1 LDSRSVSGRTDIKAG
16 IEDREWKPALSAVEG
31 IEFQYGYPQSSI
43 FDPRFSLAW
52 QGQTVSFLRIEHLYK
67 TFNRVVAVNRLN
79 LEIREG
85 EFFTLLG
92 SSGCGKTTTLRLVGG
107 LEKPDGGEIHL
118 GDRCLVSESR
128 RLFIKP
134 EKRDMGMVFQSYALW
149 PHMTVFENVVYPLKL
164 RGIRGREAE
173 KKVGEVLGLVGLGG
187 LQDRPAPALSGG
199 QQQRVALA
207 RALVFSPRVLLLDE
221 PLSNLD
227 AQLREEMRRELK
239 GLQQRLGIT
248 VLFVTHDQ
256 IEALSLSD
264 RIAIMKIGEL
274 QQVGSPEEVYY
285 HPGTPFVRDF
295 LGKTFL
301 LPGKILGIGDQH
313 INVAIQ
319 QFDTSPLSIQR
330 SNLSATGNGL
340 AGVGQSVMVAIR
352 PEQVELW
359 AKAPEGKPNM
369 VPANLQSVQFLG
381 DRYEYTVAL
390 GSETRVL
397 VSPASR
403 HLRAGE
409 RIYLELKSEGI
420 TLWPRET

>member
-1 LDSRSVSGRTDIKAG
+1 LD
-16 IEDREWKPALSAVEG
+16 
-31 IEFQYGYPQSSI
+31 
-43 FDPRFSLAW
+43 W
-52 QGQTVSFLRIEHLYK
+52 QGQTVSFLRIENLYK
-67 TFNRVVAVNRLN
+67 TFNRVTAVNRLN
-79 LEIREG
+79 LEVREG

-173 KKVGEVLGLVGLGG
+173 KKVAEVLELVGLGG
-187 LQDRPAPALSGG
+187 LEERPAPALSGG
-199 QQQRVALA
+199 PQQRVALA

-239 GLQQRLGIT
+239 ALQRRVHVT
-248 VLFVTHDQ
+248 VVFVTHDQ

-264 RIAIMKIGEL
+264 RIAIMRTGQLE
-274 QQVGSPEEVYY
+274 QVGNPEEVYY
-285 HPGTPFVRDF
+285 HPATPFVRDF

-301 LPGKILGIGDQH
+301 LPGKILGVGDQQV
-313 INVAIQ
+313 NVAIQ
-319 QFDTSPLSIQR
+319 QFDASPLAIQSSILSR
-330 SNLSATGNGL
+330 SANGL
-340 AGVGQSVMVAIR
+340 PKVGQSVMVAIR

-359 AKAPEGKPNM
+359 PKAPEGKLNM

-403 HLRAGE
+403 HLKAGE
-409 RIYLELKSEGI
+409 KIYLELKSEGI
-420 TLWPRET
+420 TLWPREVEDASAVSLKSGDLFTRHSGQAGDS

>member
-1 LDSRSVSGRTDIKAG
+1 LKFDLPCSILYPRLSLIIRKGR
-16 IEDREWKPALSAVEG
+16 P
-31 IEFQYGYPQSSI
+31 
-43 FDPRFSLAW
+43 
-52 QGQTVSFLRIEHLYK
+52 VSFLRIQDLYK

-173 KKVGEVLGLVGLGG
+173 EKVAEVLGLVGLAG
-187 LQDRPAPALSGG
+187 LEERPAPALSGG

-207 RALVFSPRVLLLDE
+207 RALVFSPKVLLLDE

-264 RIAIMKIGEL
+264 RIAIMKMGQLE
-274 QQVGSPEEVYY
+274 QVGSPEEVYY
-285 HPGTPFVRDF
+285 YPATPFVRDF

-301 LPGKILGIGDQH
+301 LPGKILGIGDQQV
-313 INVAIQ
+313 NVAIE
-319 QFDTSPLSIQR
+319 QFGASPLSIQR
-330 SNLSATGNGL
+330 TNLSTSSNGSPK
-340 AGVGQSVMVAIR
+340 VGQSVMVAIR

-359 AKAPEGKPNM
+359 PQAPEGKLNM

-403 HLRAGE
+403 HLKAGE
-409 RIYLELKSEGI
+409 KIYLELKSEGI